1 MRGSRKG
8 PAVGRPRDVRDCGV
22 DRKSRHPGNWAAGGS
37 EGPRGNRLSDKCS
50 FLVCR
55 IGKGGGERMGRSGL
69 AGSWGRLKVTGGGGR
84 EAEEKSGLQRKGQG
98 SDDCVEGH

>member
-1 MRGSRKG
+1 
-8 PAVGRPRDVRDCGV
+8 
-22 DRKSRHPGNWAAGGS
+22 
-37 EGPRGNRLSDKCS
+37 
-50 FLVCR
+50 
-55 IGKGGGERMGRSGL
+55 MGRSGL